1 MSPLWRNV
9 AATRASSS
17 GLKHLVGVDGRIHDV
32 ADELGGLGPL
42 AEDVN
47 AGAEGQFR
55 DLEGGVRIGAVV
67 VEDHFLLQVE
77 RGSLHTIFEDE
88 GGLFKGGLAADAGFL
103 ADGIDEH
110 AIHKGIERGL
120 IAGEFDFIHA
130 AFPILQRKGMRSVE
144 QLVAVAFGVEFAE
157 DFEGLGHEAVRV
169 RSEMTQ
175 RCKPGVAGCA
185 FPALSGAMSL
195 TLLPFRGA
203 ELSPHLDALGTLRIT
218 VFREY
223 PYLYDGSLDYERDYL
238 QCYLRC
244 PRSLVVLAFDGDK
257 VVGATTCMPMSEEGP
272 EFQAAFR
279 GAGYDLETICYF
291 GESILLPAYRGHG
304 LGKAFFAHREAHAR
318 AIGAQI
324 ATFCAV
330 DRPADHPL
338 RPAGYRPLDAF
349 WQAQGYKKHPEF
361 QATFVWKEIGEET
374 ESPKTLTFWLK
385 HLEP

>member
-1 MSPLWRNV
+1 MP
-9 AATRASSS
+9 
-17 GLKHLVGVDGRIHDV
+17 
-32 ADELGGLGPL
+32 
-42 AEDVN
+42 
-47 AGAEGQFR
+47 
-55 DLEGGVRIGAVV
+55 
-67 VEDHFLLQVE
+67 
-77 RGSLHTIFEDE
+77 
-88 GGLFKGGLAADAGFL
+88 
-103 ADGIDEH
+103 
-110 AIHKGIERGL
+110 
-120 IAGEFDFIHA
+120 
-130 AFPILQRKGMRSVE
+130 
-144 QLVAVAFGVEFAE
+144 
-157 DFEGLGHEAVRV
+157 
-169 RSEMTQ
+169 
-175 RCKPGVAGCA
+175 
-185 FPALSGAMSL
+185 L
-195 TLLPFRGA
+195 TLLPFHGA

-223 PYLYDGSLDYERDYL
+223 PYLYDGSLEYERDYL

-291 GESILLPAYRGHG
+291 GESILLPEYRGHG

-330 DRPADHPL
+330 DRPSEHPL

-349 WQAQGYKKHPEF
+349 WQAQGYTKHPEL

-385 HLEP
+385 QLSPDERPG